1 MKFLKG
7 AADLVRH
14 HHERPDGLGYPDG
27 LRDDEVKL
35 GSRILNC
42 CDAIDA
48 MTSNRPYRAA
58 LSLEQCMEEL
68 RRFKGSQFAEDVVD
82 AIESMYADG
91 SFKVIAQADGTAL
104 EIQRILHDA
113 ATREAELP
121 VGLPV
126 G

>member
-27 LRDDEVKL
+27 LTREQIRL
-35 GSRILNC
+35 GSHLLNA

-58 LSLEQCMEEL
+58 LSLEQCMAEL
-68 RRFKGSQFAEDVVD
+68 KRFRGSQFEASVVD
-82 AIESMYADG
+82 TLGEMVADG
-91 SFKVIAQADGTAL
+91 SFQIIAQADGAAL
-104 EIQRILHDA
+104 EIQRILRESMQDA
-113 ATREAELP
+113 GLELR
-121 VGLPV
+121 LPAA
-126 G
+126 